1 MNILQTLILVLT
13 TGVAGVSS
21 LPGPLRLA
29 STFSR
34 ISNELDHISLG
45 NCPLS
50 SAVLPL
56 NGTTIRLPQPS
67 TGLNLKYI
75 ALGRGTQ
82 NYTCENSTS
91 SAVPVSVGAAAT
103 LFDASCIASKS
114 LTLLHEMPAI
124 AGETPT
130 GSLALLAELLSHTTN
145 SSDLILGE
153 HYFNAAGYPVLD
165 LRLSGSQDW
174 VVATKNASVDAPQTS
189 TSTCQN
195 VAWLELDRKPGRCSG
210 NGIEVRYILRQD
222 DEANCILTAIQKV
235 YRVNTYQGSAPST
248 CAGLNET
255 VEVQYAAEYWFFG

>member
-1 MNILQTLILVLT
+1 MNILQTLILLLT
-13 TGVAGVSS
+13 VGVAGVSS

-45 NCPLS
+45 NCSLS
-50 SAVLPL
+50 NAVLPI
-56 NGTTIRLPQPS
+56 NGTKITLPRPS
-67 TGLNLKYI
+67 TGLSLKYI

-103 LFDASCIASKS
+103 LFDASCIALKS
-114 LTLLHEMPAI
+114 LTLLHEMPAVI
-124 AGETPT
+124 GETPT
-130 GSLALLAELLSHTTN
+130 GSLAFLAELLSHTTN

-165 LRLSGSQDW
+165 LRLSGTQDW
-174 VVATKNASVDAPQTS
+174 IVATKNASVDAPQIS
-189 TSTCQN
+189 NSTCQN
-195 VAWLELDRKPGRCSG
+195 VDWLELDRKSGSCSG
-210 NGIEVRYILRQD
+210 NGIE
-222 DEANCILTAIQKV
+222 KV

-248 CAGLNET
+248 CAGLNKK
-255 VEVQYAAEYWFFG
+255 VEVQYAAEYWFYG